1 MRHGASL
8 LASLEGMSRA
18 AYRIAKEL
26 SNNSR
31 SGLTVRFL
39 SKKLDIPQEE
49 TEYLID
55 VNHRLMFTDLT
66 KVKLVPEGYSAIK
79 RIAEG
84 LENHGDVPSLLRRVK
99 GLSPPEFRRL
109 EELVDATQPL
119 SKKCAAEELL
129 KRCYAHPDSVVTF
142 VATQGFSETARNLFD
157 MLWQS
162 KTGVMPVSQLRV
174 AHGGS
179 EFEVEQ
185 ALWELFQGIV
195 CFELFRFDPEDRL
208 VRMVGLLSEIRQW
221 RDAHSKRHASAVKLR
236 PHRGKSLHVAS
247 RGLDFSETVC
257 RLVAAIAAHPAR
269 LRGDGELFREDRRR
283 LAEICPEEGD
293 PSLATCLWVAEGAGW
308 LARVDNTLRA
318 GSLEAL
324 IGMDRVSRH
333 RILCEWLLGQ
343 GDEPVSRNLLTGA
356 LDEIRPGGWY
366 STVDFVRYVLEANA
380 EQDQPVLRPVGAH
393 WEYVSPA
400 LSGQTESRLTRS
412 LEESFF
418 WLGIVDRA
426 EVDGESVFQLTELG
440 EAMLRNTK
448 PRRLQE
454 LWPPRKGEFVVQP
467 NFDIVVPTQ
476 DMDPL
481 LTVPLDQFAVR
492 ASTGQATV
500 YTVTRES
507 FTQAVQEGH
516 DAGAFVQFL
525 LAHNRGD
532 SLPANVTTTLE
543 DWRGAMKR
551 VRLRT
556 LHVIETD
563 DPLVLADLQHR
574 RRFSKNLTPINSDK
588 VTAYTGISR
597 SELAK
602 ALERD
607 GFIVE

>member
-18 AYRIAKEL
+18 AFRIAKEL

-31 SGLTVRFL
+31 SGLTARFL
-39 SKKLDIPQEE
+39 SKKLDLPLEE

-79 RIAEG
+79 RIADG

-99 GLSPPEFRRL
+99 ALTPPEFRRL

-119 SKKCAAEELL
+119 SKKFAGEEML
-129 KRCYAHPDSVVTF
+129 KRCYTHPDSVVTF

-157 MLWQS
+157 ILWQS
-162 KTGVMPVSQLRV
+162 KTGVMPVSQLRA
-174 AHGGS
+174 AHGGA

-185 ALWELFQGIV
+185 ALWELFQGMV

-208 VRMVGLLSEIRQW
+208 VRMTGLLSEVRQW
-221 RDAHSKRHASAVKLR
+221 REAHAKQNASGPKLK
-236 PHRGKSLHVAS
+236 PQRGKGMHAAS

-257 RLVAAIAAHPAR
+257 RLVAAIAARPVR
-269 LRGDGELFREDRRR
+269 LRGDGDLFREDRRR
-283 LAEICPEEGD
+283 LAEICPEDGD
-293 PSLATCLWVAEGAGW
+293 PSLTTCLWVAEGAGW
-308 LARVDNTLRA
+308 LARVDNTLKA
-318 GSLEAL
+318 GKFETL

-333 RILCEWLLGQ
+333 RLLCDWLLAQ
-343 GDEPVSRNLLTGA
+343 GDEPVSRNLMLGA
-356 LDEIRPGGWY
+356 LDELRDGAWY
-366 STVDFVRYVLEANA
+366 AIVDFVSFVIQANA
-380 EQDQPVLRPVGAH
+380 DQDQPVLKPVGAH

-400 LSGQTESRLTRS
+400 LSGQTESRLVRS
-412 LEESFF
+412 LEESLF

-426 EVDGESVFQLTELG
+426 EEDGESVFQLTELG
-440 EAMLRNTK
+440 DAMLRNTNPK
-448 PRRLQE
+448 RLQE
-454 LWPPRKGEFVVQP
+454 LWPPRRGEFIVQP

-500 YTVTRES
+500 YNVTKES
-507 FTQAVQEGH
+507 FTQAIQEGH

-525 LAHNRGD
+525 MAHNRGE
-532 SLPANVTTTLE
+532 SLPANVMTTLE
-543 DWRGAMKR
+543 DWRGAIKR

-556 LHVIETD
+556 MHVIETD
-563 DPLVLADLQHR
+563 DPLVLADLLHR
-574 RRFSKNLTPINSDK
+574 RRFSKNLIPIDPRK
-588 VTAYTGISR
+588 VTAYTGLSR
-597 SELAK
+597 TEIAK
-602 ALERD
+602 ALEKD